1 MVCSVS
7 KAESAYR
14 GDAMLPASRPSLLCT
29 TIILFLINSGEL
41 RAGTQ
46 HHELKVNGLS
56 RTFHV
61 FVPDKLDRTRQFPLV
76 IALHGGATNGEIME
90 RFSGLSETAAKHS
103 FIVAYPNGTG
113 RLRAVRTWNSGR
125 CCGYAQKHNINDV
138 AFIEHLIKFMIE
150 QYHIDP
156 SRVFVTGMSNGG
168 MMAYRVAAEIPE
180 RVAAVAAIAGTLDV
194 DASSIRAPV
203 PVVHFHGTD
212 DQYCPYEGGR
222 GARSLVRVGHN
233 SVKHTID
240 AWVRAN
246 HADPEPIV
254 EEIPDRSDDGTRV
267 VKYTYKT
274 KQDPQNVVLYKIIGG
289 GHSWPGRKLR
299 ERLLGTA
306 TMEISAN
313 EIMWQFFSA
322 HPKAAPN

>member
-1 MVCSVS
+1 MADRGHFQLIRSGQTREAARQGYYKFRKRGEKLSATRIIVAFDCMVCSVS

-125 CCGYAQKHNINDV
+125 C
-138 AFIEHLIKFMIE
+138 
-150 QYHIDP
+150 
-156 SRVFVTGMSNGG
+156 
-168 MMAYRVAAEIPE
+168 
-180 RVAAVAAIAGTLDV
+180 
-194 DASSIRAPV
+194 
-203 PVVHFHGTD
+203 
-212 DQYCPYEGGR
+212 
-222 GARSLVRVGHN
+222 
-233 SVKHTID
+233 
-240 AWVRAN
+240 
-246 HADPEPIV
+246 
-254 EEIPDRSDDGTRV
+254 
-267 VKYTYKT
+267 
-274 KQDPQNVVLYKIIGG
+274 
-289 GHSWPGRKLR
+289 
-299 ERLLGTA
+299 
-306 TMEISAN
+306 
-313 EIMWQFFSA
+313 
-322 HPKAAPN
+322 

>member
-1 MVCSVS
+1 M
-7 KAESAYR
+7 R
-14 GDAMLPASRPSLLCT
+14 LPLRASLLPLV
-29 TIILFLINSGEL
+29 IIFAPLITGEV
-41 RAGTQ
+41 RAETR
-46 HHELKVNGLS
+46 HHELKVDGLS

-61 FVPDKLDRTRQFPLV
+61 FVPDKLDRARRIPLV

-113 RLRAVRTWNSGR
+113 RMKAVRTWNSGR
-125 CCGYAQKHNINDV
+125 CCGYAQRRNINDV

-150 QYHIDP
+150 QHHVDP
-156 SRVFVTGMSNGG
+156 SRVFVTGMSNGA

-194 DASSIRAPV
+194 EPSSLRAPV

-212 DQYCPYEGGR
+212 DQFCPYEGGR
-222 GARSLVRVGHN
+222 GSRSLVRIGHN

-240 AWVRAN
+240 AWVKAN
-246 HADPEPIV
+246 HADPAPMV
-254 EEIPDRSDDGTRV
+254 EEMPDRFDDGTRV
-267 VKYTYKT
+267 VKYAYKT
-274 KQDPQNVVLYKIIGG
+274 KQDPNNIVLYKIIGG

-306 TMEISAN
+306 TLEISAN
-313 EIMWQFFSA
+313 EVMWQFFEA
-322 HPKAAPN
+322 HPKAVSRH